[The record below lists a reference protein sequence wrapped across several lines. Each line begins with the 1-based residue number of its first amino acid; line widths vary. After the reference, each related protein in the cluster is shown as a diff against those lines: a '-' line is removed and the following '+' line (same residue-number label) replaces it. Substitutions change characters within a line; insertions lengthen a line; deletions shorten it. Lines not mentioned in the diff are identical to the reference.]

1 MKVPF
6 KIFVWSVSVY
16 ALLTL
21 PVIVFPFMY
30 MISIFYVMTFG
41 WFAWAAFTVAYLIIG
56 SYRILFQ
63 TKMILLT
70 LAIPVSVSF
79 AFQMIQA
86 FKVEKDVW
94 NSGAFLLFPLT
105 GVLSGWICLYV
116 VRKQIM
122 VENLVLTSVHE
133 NKI

>member
-21 PVIVFPFMY
+21 PIIVFPFIY

-41 WFAWAAFTVAYLIIG
+41 WFAWASFTIAYLIIG
-56 SYRILFQ
+56 SYKVLFQ

-70 LAIPVSVSF
+70 IAIPVSVSF

-86 FKVEKDVW
+86 FKVERDVW
-94 NSGAFLLFPLT
+94 NSGAFLLFPMT
-105 GVLSGWICLYV
+105 AVLSGWICLYLE
-116 VRKQIM
+116 RKQIM
-122 VENLVLTSVHE
+122 VENLILTSVHE